1 MIDRIEKKFVIKKKL
16 LNEFINFIEINKKM
30 KRSFKDRKV
39 NSLYFD
45 NDNSKFIL
53 ENLNGFA
60 NRIKLRLRWYNKEV
74 KLITF
79 EAKIKKG
86 NKTEKIQ
93 KKFVNKESIFELIK
107 HRKLNEFIPSNFQ
120 TSDNFF
126 INSLINYNRTYYES
140 EFCRLTIDKNIR
152 YFNIHNNKIDRMF
165 IEDDL
170 IIVEVK
176 IDEKDLDSFLNS
188 KFDLSPLVN
197 IRMSKYMRG
206 RSFFMNFEYF

>member
-1 MIDRIEKKFVIKKKL
+1 MIDRIEKKFVIKKEL

-30 KRSFKDRKV
+30 KKSFKDRKV

-86 NKTEKIQ
+86 NKTEKVQ
-93 KKFVNKESIFELIK
+93 KKFTNKESIFEIIK
-107 HRKLNEFIPSNFQ
+107 HGKLDEFIPSNFQ
-120 TSDNFF
+120 TSDKFF
-126 INSLINYNRTYYES
+126 INSLISYNRSYYVS

-152 YFNIHNNKIDRMF
+152 YFNIYNNKIDRMF

-176 IDEKDLDSFLNS
+176 IDEKDLDKFLNS